1 MESSVW
7 EVISKIKVIIS
18 SISTKLTMMREV
30 EQDWQILAASGRVTR
45 VGESRVRIP
54 QFIKEW
60 MNHGVHSRQS
70 LSRRVLKQARDQVDR
85 IWVRLTEHLD

>member
-1 MESSVW
+1 MESSAW

-30 EQDWQILAASGRVTR
+30 EQDGKVLAASGRVTR
-45 VGESRVRIP
+45 VGESRVGIP

-60 MNHGVHSRQS
+60 MNHGIDSRQA
-70 LSRRVLKQARDQVDR
+70 LRRCVFKQP
-85 IWVRLTEHLD
+85 